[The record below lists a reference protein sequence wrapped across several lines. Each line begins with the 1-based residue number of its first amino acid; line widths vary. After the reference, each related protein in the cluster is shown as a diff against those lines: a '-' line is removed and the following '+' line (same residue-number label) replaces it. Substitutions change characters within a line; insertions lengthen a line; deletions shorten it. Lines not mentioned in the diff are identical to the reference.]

1 MKKTYNKK
9 VTVSLTEE
17 EHTKLQTLAD
27 KDRRHIN
34 QMASMMIE
42 DALIAKSTSQNV
54 SA

>member
-17 EHTKLQTLAD
+17 EHTKLQAIAD

-42 DALIAKSTSQNV
+42 DALVAKSAPNDIDI
-54 SA
+54 